1 MPEISF
7 EQLALNAPIQ
17 RALRGL
23 GYQNPTPIQ
32 AAGIPPSLEGRDLQG
47 CAQTGTGKTAAFA
60 LPILHKLSASRKKTK
75 PKSTRALVLTPTREL
90 AVQVADC
97 FKDYGKHLGLHMMTV
112 YGGVSLRPQIK
123 ACARGLDIMVAT
135 PGRLLDLINRDFVRL
150 DNLEIFVLDEADR
163 MLDMGF
169 LPDIKRLLLMAPRE
183 RQSLF
188 FSATM
193 PTAIV
198 NLSKRI
204 LKNPKKIQIA
214 RVSEPV
220 DQIDQSVL
228 FVAQEDKKELLDE
241 VLKTSQM
248 GRVLI
253 FTRTKHSAD
262 KVARQLTRRQV
273 KAQAI
278 HGNKSQNAR
287 QAALNNFRAGRTKVL
302 VATDIASRGIDVEG
316 VTHVI
321 NYDMPNEPES
331 YVHRIGRTGRAGA
344 KGVAISFCNAQEK
357 SFLRNIER
365 LIRQSVPVS
374 DPRAFG
380 YEGPLLPQKKAPKR
394 PFRPAKRRQPGTGA
408 KHGARNRKRFE
419 PKKFKKANAN

>member
-7 EQLALNAPIQ
+7 DQLALNAPIQ

-32 AAGIPPSLEGRDLQG
+32 AAGIPPILEGRDLQG

-60 LPILHKLSASRKKTK
+60 LPILHKLSSLRKKTK

-90 AVQVADC
+90 AVQVTDC
-97 FKDYGKHLGLHMMTV
+97 FKDYGKYLGLHLMTV

-150 DNLEIFVLDEADR
+150 DNLEIMVLDEADR

-169 LPDIKRLLLMAPRE
+169 LPDIKRLLLMAPKE
-183 RQSLF
+183 RQTLF

-193 PTAIV
+193 PPVIV
-198 NLSKRI
+198 NLTRKI
-204 LKNPKKIQIA
+204 LNTPKKIQIA

-220 DQIDQSVL
+220 EQIDQSVL
-228 FVAQEDKKELLDE
+228 FVAQEDKKELLDD
-241 VLKTSQM
+241 VLNSSKPS
-248 GRVLI
+248 RVLI

-262 KVARQLTRRQV
+262 KVARQLARRHV

-287 QAALNNFRAGRTKVL
+287 QAALNNFRTGRTKVL
-302 VATDIASRGIDVEG
+302 VATDVASRGIDVEG

-344 KGVAISFCNAQEK
+344 KGVAISFCNSQER

-380 YEGPLLPQKKAPKR
+380 YEGPLLPQKKAPKK
-394 PFRPAKRRQPGTGA
+394 PYRPAKRRRVGTGSQ
-408 KHGARNRKRFE
+408 NNPVSRKKTE
-419 PKKFKKANAN
+419 PKRYKRANVK

>member
-1 MPEISF
+1 MSF
-7 EQLALNAPIQ
+7 DQLALNAPIQ

-32 AAGIPPSLEGRDLQG
+32 AAGIPPILEGRDLQG

-60 LPILHKLSASRKKTK
+60 LPILHKLSSLRKKTK

-90 AVQVADC
+90 AVQVTDC
-97 FKDYGKHLGLHMMTV
+97 FKDYGKYLGLHLMTV

-150 DNLEIFVLDEADR
+150 DNLEIMVLDEADR

-169 LPDIKRLLLMAPRE
+169 LPDIKRLLLMAPKE
-183 RQSLF
+183 RQTLF

-193 PTAIV
+193 PPVIV
-198 NLSKRI
+198 NLTRKI
-204 LKNPKKIQIA
+204 LNTPKKIQIA

-220 DQIDQSVL
+220 EQIDQSVL
-228 FVAQEDKKELLDE
+228 FVAQEDKKELLDD
-241 VLKTSQM
+241 VLNSSKPS
-248 GRVLI
+248 RVLI

-262 KVARQLTRRQV
+262 KVARQLARRHV

-287 QAALNNFRAGRTKVL
+287 QAALNNFRTGRTKVL
-302 VATDIASRGIDVEG
+302 VATDVASRGIDVEG

-344 KGVAISFCNAQEK
+344 KGVAISFCNSQER

-380 YEGPLLPQKKAPKR
+380 YEGPLLPQKKAPKK
-394 PFRPAKRRQPGTGA
+394 PYRPAKRRRVGTGSQ
-408 KHGARNRKRFE
+408 NNPVSRKKTE
-419 PKKFKKANAN
+419 PKRYKRANVK